1 MKHNNSRRSKTICYT
16 GFGAANKSG
25 NHSAKQFRKT
35 MRKHHLYDC
44 LDKMCAE
51 TKSQKV
57 CALTRKCT
65 RRNKRKRNFTAKQW
79 VKWAGARYG
88 KCSRSH

>member
-1 MKHNNSRRSKTICYT
+1 MGHKKHNNSKRHKTICYT
-16 GFGAANKSG
+16 GFGSIHKSG

-51 TKSQKV
+51 TKSRKV

-65 RRNKRKRNFTAKQW
+65 RRNKRKRKFTAKQW
-79 VKWAGARYG
+79 VKWTGASYG
-88 KCSRSH
+88 RC